1 MCKIDFLHH
10 RCSSLSIIYIPFR
23 PKSIKALSSALSSW
37 GGKDGTIVVVSHDRS
52 FCDEVGFT
60 HVGTVDNG
68 SITIEQRDLNDGDWS
83 RYDINSKFSPT
94 TSSSSEDGSS
104 VQVELTPEQKEEKKQ
119 RQKKAFNAPKRI
131 KKLET
136 MIETA
141 EAKVVDI
148 DEEMMKVG
156 ADLDSLTNLQGDKD
170 VEEEKIAQMMEEWEE
185 LETLLVEVSS

>member
-1 MCKIDFLHH
+1 M
-10 RCSSLSIIYIPFR
+10 
-23 PKSIKALSSALSSW
+23 
-37 GGKDGTIVVVSHDRS
+37 
-52 FCDEVGFT
+52 
-60 HVGTVDNG
+60 
-68 SITIEQRDLNDGDWS
+68 
-83 RYDINSKFSPT
+83 
-94 TSSSSEDGSS
+94 
-104 VQVELTPEQKEEKKQ
+104 QVELTPEQKEEKKQ